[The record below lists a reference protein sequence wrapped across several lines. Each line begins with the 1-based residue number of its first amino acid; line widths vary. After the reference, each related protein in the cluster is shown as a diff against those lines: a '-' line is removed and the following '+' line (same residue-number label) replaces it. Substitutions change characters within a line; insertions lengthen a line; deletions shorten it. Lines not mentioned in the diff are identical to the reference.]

1 MTEKMELLCSLCLAF
16 GPSGCEDNVRELI
29 LEEGKKYCSDYTVDR
44 MGNLVFRM
52 YPEKGNKK
60 LMISAHMDEV
70 GFMIHSIT
78 EDGYLKFST
87 LGGIDERVLCG
98 RCVTIGNETRKVSG
112 VIASKAI
119 HHQTAEERKKSTPAK
134 DMMIDIGAT
143 SAEEAEALVKIGD
156 FGTFDSEFYLFGDEA
171 VPLIKSKALDDRLG
185 CAVMLFTMK
194 KIALGELTPSME
206 IDFCFTVREELGLS
220 GAQVVAQKL
229 EPDYAVVLET
239 TAVADIADTDKALR
253 VADVGGGGVIS
264 LLDRSTIY
272 DTGFVRFTLDVAE
285 TNKIPV
291 QVKRFVSGGNDAG
304 HIHKSGKGVKCLAL
318 SAPTRYLHSPA
329 CVAAVSDYEAI
340 EALVEAMLKDAELE
354 RKV

>member
-1 MTEKMELLCSLCLAF
+1 MTENLELLRSLCLAF
-16 GPSGCEDNVRELI
+16 GPSGCEDNVREKI
-29 LEEGKKYCSDYTVDR
+29 LEEGKKYCSDYTVDN
-44 MGNLVFRM
+44 MGNLVFRIC
-52 YPEKGNKK
+52 PEKGNKK

-78 EDGYLKFST
+78 DEGYLKFST

-98 RCVTIGNETRKVSG
+98 RCVTVGNEKRQVSG

-119 HHQTAEERKKSTPAK
+119 HHQSAEERKKTTPVGE
-134 DMMIDIGAT
+134 MLIDIGAT
-143 SAEEAEALVKIGD
+143 SAEEAGKLVEIGD
-156 FGTFDSEFYLFGDEA
+156 FGTFDSEFYLFGDEKA
-171 VPLIKSKALDDRLG
+171 PLIKSKALDDRLG
-185 CAVMLFTMK
+185 CAVMLLIMK
-194 KIALGELTPSME
+194 KIALGELVPSME
-206 IDFCFTVREELGLS
+206 LDFCFTVREELGLS

-229 EPDYAVVLET
+229 TPDYAIVLET
-239 TAVADIADTDKALR
+239 TAIADIADTPQALR
-253 VADVGGGGVIS
+253 VADVGSGGVIS

-272 DTGFVRFTLDVAE
+272 DSNFVRFALDVAE
-285 TNKIPV
+285 TNKIPA

-340 EALVEAMLKDAELE
+340 VAHVESMLNDAELE